1 MKPFAKYK
9 AFLDLHHQSGPFVL
23 PNAWD
28 AASAKAFQ
36 NCGFKAVGTTSA
48 GIAMSLGYP
57 DGEHLPFET
66 LLSVLKTITDAV
78 DIPVSADL
86 EAGYGQSPE
95 TVAENVKKAA
105 AAGVVGINIEDG
117 TKDPCRPLCDATLME
132 EKITAVKNLNLPVL
146 INARTDVY
154 WLNADDPGSRLQT
167 AVRRANRYRQAGAD
181 CIFIPGADDTGTI
194 AGLRKGISGPLNVLA
209 GSNTPS
215 LQILSELGIE
225 RISCGSAPFRAA
237 LSLVKKIGEDIIRRG
252 TFNHMTDGVLSYGE
266 AADWI
271 SLHRDPKQ
279 NR

>member
-117 TKDPCRPLCDATLME
+117 MKDPCRPLCDATLME
-132 EKITAVKNLNLPVL
+132 EKLRLSKTEPSCFDQCPYGCVL
-146 INARTDVY
+146 AQCRC
-154 WLNADDPGSRLQT
+154 SRLPASNSRPAGKSVQT
-167 AVRRANRYRQAGAD
+167 SR
-181 CIFIPGADDTGTI
+181 C
-194 AGLRKGISGPLNVLA
+194 GLHFYPRS
-209 GSNTPS
+209 
-215 LQILSELGIE
+215 
-225 RISCGSAPFRAA
+225 R
-237 LSLVKKIGEDIIRRG
+237 
-252 TFNHMTDGVLSYGE
+252 
-266 AADWI
+266 
-271 SLHRDPKQ
+271 
-279 NR
+279 